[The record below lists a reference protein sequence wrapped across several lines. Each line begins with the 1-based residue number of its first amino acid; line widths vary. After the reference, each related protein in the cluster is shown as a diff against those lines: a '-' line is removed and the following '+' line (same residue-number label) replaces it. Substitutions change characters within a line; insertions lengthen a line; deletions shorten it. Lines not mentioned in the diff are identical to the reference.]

1 MKTAAIIFAMTL
13 SVIMKANDEKYN
25 EVMTKNIEAIYKAQ
39 TLDEMQNAVNVFDR
53 IANAEK
59 TKWEPLYYSAFGH
72 VLMANKEIDAARK
85 DNYLDLALSAIEK
98 AKTIK
103 PDDSEII
110 AMEGFIHMIRVTVDP
125 SSRGQEFSSKA
136 FEAYNKALAIN
147 PGNPRALALLAQIQ
161 FGTAQF
167 FGASTAEACATA
179 ANAIE
184 KFETDKPGSQLA
196 PVWGRGI
203 TEELKAKCK

>member
-136 FEAYNKALAIN
+136 FEAYNKA
-147 PGNPRALALLAQIQ
+147 
-161 FGTAQF
+161 
-167 FGASTAEACATA
+167 
-179 ANAIE
+179 
-184 KFETDKPGSQLA
+184 
-196 PVWGRGI
+196 
-203 TEELKAKCK
+203 